1 MDTLL
6 VGIIVGAA
14 CIYTGRT
21 FYKKFKTGKDA
32 AGAGG
37 CGCTSCGMEKKE
49 CESVNPIQNSCSET
63 KE

>member
-14 CIYTGRT
+14 CIYIGRT
-21 FYKKFKTGKDA
+21 FYRKFKTGKDA
-32 AGAGG
+32 VV
-37 CGCTSCGMEKKE
+37 CGCTSCPSEKAD
-49 CESVNPIQNSCSET
+49 CEPANTIQNSCCEI